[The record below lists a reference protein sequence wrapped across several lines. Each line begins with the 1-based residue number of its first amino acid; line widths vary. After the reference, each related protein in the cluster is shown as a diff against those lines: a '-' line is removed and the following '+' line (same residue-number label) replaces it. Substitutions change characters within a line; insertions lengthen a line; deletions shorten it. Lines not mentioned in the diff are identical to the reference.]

1 MLNYPISGVA
11 MESEIELTKYW
22 CPRKDCKDYGKTG
35 KGNIII
41 KEKYG
46 KEKRYLLKCRTCKHC
61 FSETR
66 GTAFFCLHAPK
77 EEVLRVLAM
86 LPEKGSIR
94 GLARATNHS
103 QDTISSWIKVAGNHC
118 REVDEYYLSNL
129 KLERIQVDEI
139 WSYIKKRKEPE

>member
-46 KEKRYLLKCRTCKHC
+46 KEKRFLLK
-61 FSETR
+61 
-66 GTAFFCLHAPK
+66 
-77 EEVLRVLAM
+77 V
-86 LPEKGSIR
+86 
-94 GLARATNHS
+94 
-103 QDTISSWIKVAGNHC
+103 Q
-118 REVDEYYLSNL
+118 NL
-129 KLERIQVDEI
+129 
-139 WSYIKKRKEPE
+139 